1 MAPKK
6 RKTVEKL
13 DTPIVSD
20 ADLAKA
26 KDAMTDASQ
35 KKRANINMMYY
46 LLVNNKKDAYESMTP
61 QDKAMGPHLARDQ
74 DG

>member
-13 DTPIVSD
+13 DTPIVSV

-26 KDAMTDASQ
+26 KDAMHDASQ
-35 KKRANINMMYY
+35 KRRADIIMMHY
-46 LLVNNKKDAYESMTP
+46 LPVNNKKDAYESMTP
-61 QDKAMGPHLARDQ
+61 Q
-74 DG
+74 